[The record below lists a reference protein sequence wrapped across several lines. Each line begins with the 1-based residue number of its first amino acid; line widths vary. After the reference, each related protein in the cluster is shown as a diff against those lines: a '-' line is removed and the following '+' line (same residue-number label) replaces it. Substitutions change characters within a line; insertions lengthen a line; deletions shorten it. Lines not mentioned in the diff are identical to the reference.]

1 MNARKQ
7 SERLINPLRFLFSYA
22 RSTIC
27 KEKIVGL
34 WTAYNS
40 GSGPKSSPPQRT
52 LCRRGD
58 DLEYPAT
65 VTASSEERGFLL
77 EFELHL
83 ELMLNWSFNL
93 FFFTVCCHLK
103 ILRGRKGL
111 GGENSEN
118 KILQSVNLQSQGKA
132 PWGRGWQSVLQP
144 LVLYKL
150 NFNDSVT
157 CPLLLFLQK
166 RIQRVQGN
174 AVAGF
179 VLNRFCSERDV
190 LELGWLKYSI
200 KHC

>member
-93 FFFTVCCHLK
+93 FFFHCLLSLK
-103 ILRGRKGL
+103 DSRGKEGFRRRKFWEQNSAIGQPPKPGKSAL
-111 GGENSEN
+111 GTRLAIG
-118 KILQSVNLQSQGKA
+118 
-132 PWGRGWQSVLQP
+132 
-144 LVLYKL
+144 
-150 NFNDSVT
+150 VT
-157 CPLLLFLQK
+157 ASRP
-166 RIQRVQGN
+166 IQT
-174 AVAGF
+174 
-179 VLNRFCSERDV
+179 
-190 LELGWLKYSI
+190 
-200 KHC
+200 